1 MGPFAAVVRKQLV
14 ESRWLLGITAAA
26 LLLLSFF
33 FTFAASRI
41 EATMRRASDPLMQ
54 MRGRMQMR
62 AFAGP
67 AGDDSSTT
75 LVLSFWIH
83 PVIVMILAVW
93 PITRAAGGF
102 AGEIERGTL
111 DLVLSRPVSRAEYL
125 ASHVVVAVLGLV
137 ALAASLILGNLF
149 GSLFFAVKA
158 PPGVLALLAPATMV
172 VSLGLAAYGYT
183 LPFSAIDIV
192 RWRPGL
198 IASAL
203 TLGGLIAMTVAPQFE
218 DYEWLLEKLSIF
230 RAYAPVTVA
239 MRGEPLLYNTTVL
252 VGVFA
257 AGLTLAF
264 LAFASRD
271 LPANS

>member
-1 MGPFAAVVRKQLV
+1 MSVFAALVRKHLV
-14 ESRWLLGITAAA
+14 ETRWALGLSASSFFGLSVLTIWLTLRAERLIASAAIGQMPRRLGIFRALGGSAMDYSTLAMEVAFWNHPLIILTVLGWAISRGSAA
-26 LLLLSFF
+26 
-33 FTFAASRI
+33 
-41 EATMRRASDPLMQ
+41 
-54 MRGRMQMR
+54 
-62 AFAGP
+62 
-67 AGDDSSTT
+67 
-75 LVLSFWIH
+75 V
-83 PVIVMILAVW
+83 
-93 PITRAAGGF
+93 

-125 ASHVVVAVLGLV
+125 ASHVAVAVLGLV
-137 ALAASLILGNLF
+137 ALAAALILGNLV

-158 PPGVLALLAPATMV
+158 PPGVAALLAPATMV
-172 VSLGLAAYGYT
+172 VALGLAAFGYT

-230 RAYAPVTVA
+230 RAYTPVTVA
-239 MRGEPLLYNTTVL
+239 MKGEPLLYNTTVL
-252 VGVFA
+252 VGIFA
-257 AGLTLAF
+257 AGLAVAF
-264 LAFASRD
+264 LAFSRRD